1 MCLARAYKG
10 RPLRVM
16 GLRLALVW
24 ANVRHLYGL
33 TRLLCSYMGE
43 TGCLDCQRP
52 RLICLS
58 QLPSG
63 SSNTFLFPFVFA
75 NSIAR
80 ARAIFSQFLAVNGR
94 AQTKAKV
101 FFVLTRQLESET
113 IGTIRAFAALQWEIV
128 NTEYQTVESF
138 VFFRAHFLFSK
149 LCKSIN

>member
-1 MCLARAYKG
+1 MYWSIARIRKGLVAAYKGLVLCLARAYKG

-24 ANVRHLYGL
+24 ANARHLYGL
-33 TRLLCSYMGE
+33 TRLFNMLLYGRNRVLGLPE
-43 TGCLDCQRP
+43 LGP

-58 QLPSG
+58 QLPLG

-75 NSIAR
+75 NLIVR
-80 ARAIFSQFLAVNGR
+80 ARAIFSQFLAVNAR

-113 IGTIRAFAALQWEIV
+113 IGTIRAFTACSAV
-128 NTEYQTVESF
+128 GN
-138 VFFRAHFLFSK
+138 
-149 LCKSIN
+149 C

>member
-1 MCLARAYKG
+1 ML
-10 RPLRVM
+10 
-16 GLRLALVW
+16 
-24 ANVRHLYGL
+24 LYGRNRVL
-33 TRLLCSYMGE
+33 GLPELG
-43 TGCLDCQRP
+43 P
-52 RLICLS
+52 RLICLP
-58 QLPSG
+58 QLPPG

-138 VFFRAHFLFSK
+138 FSEHISYFLS
-149 LCKSIN
+149 CANQSINSL

>member
-1 MCLARAYKG
+1 MTTTNIRSVVFLNLARSAVNTCIDQWVNA
-10 RPLRVM
+10 PLM
-16 GLRLALVW
+16 L
-24 ANVRHLYGL
+24 LYGRNRVL
-33 TRLLCSYMGE
+33 GLPELG
-43 TGCLDCQRP
+43 P

-80 ARAIFSQFLAVNGR
+80 ARAIFSQFLAVNAR

-128 NTEYQTVESF
+128 NTECQTVEST
-138 VFFRAHFLFSK
+138 FLSFAK
-149 LCKSIN
+149 H